1 MWETYVFQQNLCFCR
16 SFYESICYQAFVD
29 HICFL
34 ESNNCYI
41 SGEQN
46 PHRHDFF
53 CVSSDIWHRPSFSM
67 ALGLGLRTANRIRR
81 KHRKCLTQRILS
93 VSSPGSKVCILR
105 NLVVYSDT
113 SCNRH
118 NDVGVSVSIY
128 LLVYRTIYLFVSLSI
143 DLSICLS
150 IYPSVRLCVQDN
162 PSVYRSIFPSTL
174 WLFNIAMGNGP

>member
-1 MWETYVFQQNLCFCR
+1 MVNSHRGPSICR
-16 SFYESICYQAFVD
+16 SFYESTSFPHPSYICL
-29 HICFL
+29 L
-34 ESNNCYI
+34 ERNNCYI

-67 ALGLGLRTANRIRR
+67 ALGLGLRTANRISRR
-81 KHRKCLTQRILS
+81 KHRQFLTQRILS

-128 LLVYRTIYLFVSLSI
+128 LLVYLTIYLSVC
-143 DLSICLS
+143 LSICLS
-150 IYPSVRLCVQDN
+150 VCPSFRPSVCASKTIHLSIDPFFHL
-162 PSVYRSIFPSTL
+162 PSGYLT
-174 WLFNIAMGNGP
+174 